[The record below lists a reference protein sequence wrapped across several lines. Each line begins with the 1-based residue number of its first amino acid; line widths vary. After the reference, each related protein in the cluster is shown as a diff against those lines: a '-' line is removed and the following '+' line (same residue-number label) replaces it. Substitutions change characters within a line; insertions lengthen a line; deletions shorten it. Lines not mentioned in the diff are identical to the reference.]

1 MAKGGKIRIKID
13 DQSTK
18 ALEALRLTLRSPELT
33 QEMQRGGEIMALA
46 VRQRAPIRT
55 GTLRKG
61 VYTASSLRNNY
72 VALTRGGRKVNAPLP
87 RPPSKPGYVLVVS
100 SVYYGMFVE
109 KGRKPRAA
117 DPTRGVKHERRAV
130 GKMAGR
136 LRGRQFFRPAIRA
149 SRPTAESYI
158 RRRIDRIIAEK
169 ASR

>member
-1 MAKGGKIRIKID
+1 MASGGKIRIKVD

-18 ALEALRLTLRSPELT
+18 ALQALRLTLRSPELT
-33 QEMQRGGEIMALA
+33 EEMQRGGEIMAHA

-61 VYTASSLRNNY
+61 VYTASSLRNNFA
-72 VALTRGGRKVNAPLP
+72 ALSRGGRKVNSPLP

-117 DPTRGVKHERRAV
+117 DPTRAKSHERRAV
-130 GKMAGR
+130 GKMGGR

-149 SRPTAESYI
+149 SRPTAESFI
-158 RRRIDRIIAEK
+158 RRRIERIIREKAEK
-169 ASR
+169 